1 MFNRFKEYG
10 PFRSISKL
18 LAAIILLAGPA
29 FADPVKIVALG
40 DSLTAGYG
48 LPTEDGFVPQLQAFL
63 DDQRV
68 EAVIVNAGISGDT
81 SAGGLERANWVMQP
95 DVDGMILAL
104 GANDM
109 LRGFSPKI
117 TRKNLSGII
126 EIALAK
132 EIDVLL
138 VGIEAT
144 QNFGPTYK
152 REFDGLYAEL
162 AETYGVELYENFMA
176 AISRDRDLETMRPF
190 MQRDGLHPNAD
201 GVALMVE
208 EMGPVV
214 MGLIDRM

>member
-1 MFNRFKEYG
+1 MFRRFFEYG

-18 LAAIILLAGPA
+18 LAAIILLCGPA
-29 FADPVKIVALG
+29 FAEPVKIVALG

-48 LPTEDGFVPQLQAFL
+48 LPLEQGLVPQMQAYL
-63 DDQRV
+63 DARGLEV
-68 EAVIVNAGISGDT
+68 VLVNAGVSGDT

-95 DVDGMILAL
+95 DVDGLILAL

-117 TRKNLSGII
+117 TSANLSKII
-126 EIALAK
+126 EIALGK

-152 REFDGLYAEL
+152 REFDGLYAVL
-162 AETYGVELYENFMA
+162 AEEFGVRLFENFMA
-176 AISRDRDLETMRPF
+176 PISRGRDLEGMRPF
-190 MQRDGLHPNAD
+190 MQPDGLHPNAD
-201 GVALMVE
+201 GVALVVE
-208 EMGPVV
+208 ELGEVV
-214 MGLIDRM
+214 GEWVGGM